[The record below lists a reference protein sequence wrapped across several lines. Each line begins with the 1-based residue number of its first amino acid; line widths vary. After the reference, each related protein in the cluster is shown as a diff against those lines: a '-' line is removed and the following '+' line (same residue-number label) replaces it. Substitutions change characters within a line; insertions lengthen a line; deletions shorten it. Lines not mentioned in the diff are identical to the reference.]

1 MVCCFDFLV
10 LFGVL
15 VFCWFVV
22 CFFFMLLVVNSVL
35 WIVMCI
41 FMRILLGLHSIG
53 QVVGYDLDA
62 AVIVLVGGGCYGGR

>member
-1 MVCCFDFLV
+1 
-10 LFGVL
+10 
-15 VFCWFVV
+15 
-22 CFFFMLLVVNSVL
+22 MLLVVNSVL

>member
-1 MVCCFDFLV
+1 MVVVLIFWYCLVYWFFVGSWFFL
-10 LFGVL
+10 
-15 VFCWFVV
+15 
-22 CFFFMLLVVNSVL
+22 MLLVVNSVL

-41 FMRILLGLHSIG
+41 FMRILLGLYSIG